1 MQSLQRGTDFT
12 LQFSVPVSTDPGL
25 SLVHRT
31 DPGLWLADQTNCTL
45 GQHVKH
51 QSSNQCFLFLKLSTY
66 TFDLWKLSQIESSSL
81 LFILEGWF
89 WCQVMKPL
97 RLVCSPAQA
106 RPAAPAA
113 VCSDPWSPV
122 SYLCDTKVICLIVP
136 HLSPIYCGQ
145 IECSK
150 GKLQPRVPGPSNI
163 FPPSKIWDRAV
174 ILHFIILASCIS
186 AGFLCLSPDK

>member
-1 MQSLQRGTDFT
+1 
-12 LQFSVPVSTDPGL
+12 
-25 SLVHRT
+25 
-31 DPGLWLADQTNCTL
+31 
-45 GQHVKH
+45 
-51 QSSNQCFLFLKLSTY
+51 
-66 TFDLWKLSQIESSSL
+66 
-81 LFILEGWF
+81 
-89 WCQVMKPL
+89 MKPL

-122 SYLCDTKVICLIVP
+122 SYFCDTKVICLIVP

-163 FPPSKIWDRAV
+163 FPPRFEIEQLSCTLLFSRPALALGFSVFPLISKSPTHRKTL
-174 ILHFIILASCIS
+174 LHLGDIRHFGNQNCVTAHGTSFVYVYFLKVKIKIISRICIT
-186 AGFLCLSPDK
+186 